1 MSETKSV
8 SIRLAPGE
16 IEQLQARAYSLSAN
30 VAAVARD
37 LIRAGLAG
45 GDNKALAEQLMLI
58 ERKLVGLEQQSRD
71 TNAKTEAIE
80 ASARKLVAMFE
91 ALLQAL
97 TVERV
102 A

>member
-1 MSETKSV
+1 MSETKSI

-71 TNAKTEAIE
+71 TNAKTEAIDV
-80 ASARKLVAMFE
+80 SARKLVAMFE

-97 TVERV
+97 TVER
-102 A
+102 AA

>member
-1 MSETKSV
+1 MSETKSI
-8 SIRLAPGE
+8 SIRLAPAE

-37 LIRAGLAG
+37 LIRAGLVG

-58 ERKLVGLEQQSRD
+58 ERKIVSLEQQGRD
-71 TNAKTEAIE
+71 TNAKTEAID

-97 TVERV
+97 TVER
-102 A
+102 AA

>member
-71 TNAKTEAIE
+71 TNAKTEAIDE
-80 ASARKLVAMFE
+80 SARKLVAMFE